1 MFTVYSFFPCAVRS
15 LTRSAYVALYKCY
28 IFGSCP
34 TMEEKIR
41 PKNHAKSEP
50 RTKDRAMLRNGNIQR
65 TVKEKDDIKMTI
77 QSHSKI
83 AERADIIVPHVSNGS
98 KEDSGRSKIKA
109 KSESVTFLK
118 RKDDNKEKKIAARA
132 DRTVIQKGKDEDSE
146 NSVTSQ
152 AKMAAQAARAGHLKV
167 NAKSKKRN
175 VISHSKT
182 QADAGILLTQQ
193 RHFGLA
199 DLLKNQNIP

>member
-1 MFTVYSFFPCAVRS
+1 MR
-15 LTRSAYVALYKCY
+15 L
-28 IFGSCP
+28 
-34 TMEEKIR
+34 
-41 PKNHAKSEP
+41 KNHTKSGP
-50 RTKDRAMLRNGNIQR
+50 RTRDRGMLRNGNIQR

-83 AERADIIVPHVSNGS
+83 AERADIIVPHVANGS

-146 NSVTSQ
+146 NTMTSQ
-152 AKMAAQAARAGHLKV
+152 AKTARAGHVKV
-167 NAKSKKRN
+167 NAKSKKSN
-175 VISHSKT
+175 AISHST
-182 QADAGILLTQQ
+182 MAVDAGIRQTQQ
-193 RHFGLA
+193 RRFGLA

>member
-1 MFTVYSFFPCAVRS
+1 
-15 LTRSAYVALYKCY
+15 
-28 IFGSCP
+28 
-34 TMEEKIR
+34 MEEKIR

-65 TVKEKDDIKMTI
+65 TVKEKDDTKMTI

-83 AERADIIVPHVSNGS
+83 AERTDIIVPEVANDS

-118 RKDDNKEKKIAARA
+118 RKDDNKEKKIAARS

-146 NSVTSQ
+146 NTMTSQ
-152 AKMAAQAARAGHLKV
+152 AKTARAGHLKV

>member
-1 MFTVYSFFPCAVRS
+1 M
-15 LTRSAYVALYKCY
+15 ALYKCY

-34 TMEEKIR
+34 TKEEKIR
-41 PKNHAKSEP
+41 LTNHTKSEP
-50 RTKDRAMLRNGNIQR
+50 RTKDRSMLRNGNIQR
-65 TVKEKDDIKMTI
+65 TVKEKDDTKMTI

-83 AERADIIVPHVSNGS
+83 AERTDIIVPNVANGS

-146 NSVTSQ
+146 NMVTSQ
-152 AKMAAQAARAGHLKV
+152 AKMAARAARAGHLKV
-167 NAKSKKRN
+167 NAKNKKSAAIR
-175 VISHSKT
+175 
-182 QADAGILLTQQ
+182 QTQQ

>member
-1 MFTVYSFFPCAVRS
+1 
-15 LTRSAYVALYKCY
+15 
-28 IFGSCP
+28 
-34 TMEEKIR
+34 
-41 PKNHAKSEP
+41 
-50 RTKDRAMLRNGNIQR
+50 
-65 TVKEKDDIKMTI
+65 MTI
-77 QSHSKI
+77 KSHSKI
-83 AERADIIVPHVSNGS
+83 AERTDIIVPYLANGS

-146 NSVTSQ
+146 NTMTSQ
-152 AKMAAQAARAGHLKV
+152 AKTARAGHLKV

>member
-1 MFTVYSFFPCAVRS
+1 MLYSFYPCAVRS

-34 TMEEKIR
+34 TKEEKIR
-41 PKNHAKSEP
+41 LKNHTKSEP
-50 RTKDRAMLRNGNIQR
+50 RTKDRGMLRNGNIQR
-65 TVKEKDDIKMTI
+65 TVKEKDDTKMTI
-77 QSHSKI
+77 KSHSKI
-83 AERADIIVPHVSNGS
+83 AERADIIVPHVANGIGS

-132 DRTVIQKGKDEDSE
+132 DRTVLQKSKDEDSE
-146 NSVTSQ
+146 NTVTSQ

-167 NAKSKKRN
+167 SAKNKKSAAIR
-175 VISHSKT
+175 
-182 QADAGILLTQQ
+182 QTQQ

-199 DLLKNQNIP
+199 DLLKN